1 MLSLFMMIM
10 LSLIVL
16 EIHEGRPLVAMWIVG
31 LAPVLRWA
39 FLMLRETR
47 EVPPPVSDVG
57 TIFAVEGEL
66 WNIYSRVEKGERVF
80 WSGRVDWP
88 GGDDWV
94 EVLEPESRS
103 LEAVLPEP
111 WIAFNPLSVAPELVE
126 TFRAAYRRKVA
137 SLPPA
142 DRKEYVEFD
151 KGRDWRKILGIPKNS
166 DSAGSAGTPLGPL
179 CRGR

>member
-1 MLSLFMMIM
+1 MLYLFMMIM
-10 LSLIVL
+10 LSLVGL
-16 EIHEGRPLVAMWIVG
+16 EIHGGRPLVAMWLVV
-31 LAPVLRWA
+31 LAPALRWA
-39 FLMLRETR
+39 FLMVRETR
-47 EVPPPVSDVG
+47 EVPLPVSNVG

-94 EVLEPESRS
+94 EVLEPESKS

-111 WIAFNPLSVAPELVE
+111 WIAFHPVSMAPELVE
-126 TFRAAYRRKVA
+126 TFRVAYRGKVA

-142 DRKEYVEFD
+142 DRKEHVEFEE
-151 KGRDWRKILGIPKNS
+151 GREWRKILGIPKDA
-166 DSAGSAGTPLGPL
+166 DS
-179 CRGR
+179 